1 MDYFEALELI
11 ARVVGMDPDA
21 GDFSERAAESALWDR
36 HSITVEDFQKVAEL
50 LVPFT
55 FPAKTFG
62 GNWWQGYIA
71 DGAFIYKQPSKLEVK
86 D

>member
-1 MDYFEALELI
+1 MDYFEALELV

-21 GDFSERAAESALWDR
+21 GDFSERAAERALWDR

-62 GNWWQGYIA
+62 DEWWQGYIA
-71 DGAFIYKQPSKLEVK
+71 NGAFICKQPSKVK
-86 D
+86 VKE